1 MSNQLRLDVA
11 QLTDVGR
18 KRPHNEDHMA
28 HVIPKDP
35 QTLAKKGALFVVA
48 DGMGGHAA
56 GEIASEIAVETI
68 SVVYYQDDNE
78 DVSTS
83 LVHAIK
89 RANTLIH
96 QRAAENMLRSGMGT
110 TCVAAVLRGSTAYIA
125 NVGDSRLYLVR
136 GNHVQQISQDHS
148 WVAEQVRAKLLTEEQ
163 ARSHAQ
169 RNVITR
175 CLGTQTD
182 VDVDLFI
189 EPLEVEDALILCSD
203 GLSGLLEDDELLN
216 IVNQYVPQESV
227 YHLIERANEHG
238 GPDNITAIVVRV
250 QEVGW
255 EPTPVLKNGA
265 NGHGTNGFGEQGV
278 DAIAAMPTL
287 GLPQFSPK
295 AHSSGSLRYS
305 SGPLGEDFQ
314 QYTAK
319 PRRNRRLVYST
330 LIIALL
336 ILVAIV
342 GSGIFYLFHLNTV
355 DVNGTLSK
363 AQTLILNANN
373 QISGNNPDP
382 ALALQYL
389 ATAQKE
395 LRSLQGVSSLTDT
408 QKTQLTK
415 LLNDDLQKSV
425 ATAVNTYNQQANI
438 LSSPCL
444 TLTTTAVNTG
454 STGTHATSIIAVQ
467 GPKVGNTFFY
477 TLGDNSTLYQLS
489 ANHSLVNP
497 FTKWSPANTQ
507 VVTVVG
513 DGSRL
518 LALTKTPTQTNAA
531 SVYSVSVLTPSNT
544 GSLAIANSQQ
554 VPATPS
560 TVTTQTPT
568 LLTAW
573 GSDVYVAL
581 TSTTSGTATI
591 DHYTINNNKLNAKP
605 DTATIST
612 TTSLVSMAAF
622 PNRQLFF
629 LFNSGIV
636 SSMQFAPG
644 NQSFTSVSVQQPISQ
659 PLPIE
664 SNTFIANTPVPTP
677 IAQPTVTQ
685 KQTFLAIPNASLLVA
700 GSVNGISRLYIVDS
714 NNHRVLSLKSN
725 TVGAAS
731 TTTSTSP
738 STTVTLQLDEQFV
751 DAQLSPISSVV
762 TDPNQKV
769 PQVYLLVGDP
779 KGIATLYALNPNQ
792 NIACNG

>member
-35 QTLAKKGALFVVA
+35 QTLSKKGALFVVA

-110 TCVAAVLRGSTAYIA
+110 TCIAAVLRGSTAYIA

-189 EPLEVEDALILCSD
+189 EPLEVGDALILCSD
-203 GLSGLLEDDELLN
+203 GLSGLIEDDELLS

-255 EPTPVLKNGA
+255 EPTPVLKNNSNGHENGA
-265 NGHGTNGFGEQGV
+265 NGYGEQGI
-278 DAIAAMPTL
+278 DAIATMPTL
-287 GLPQFSPK
+287 GLPPYPQK
-295 AHSSGSLRYS
+295 ARTSGSLRYS
-305 SGPLGEDFQ
+305 SGPLGDDFE
-314 QYTAK
+314 QYTPQ
-319 PRRNRRLVYST
+319 PRKRRRLVYST

-336 ILVAIV
+336 VLVALV
-342 GSGIFYLFHLNTV
+342 GSGIFYLFHLSTV
-355 DVNGTLSK
+355 DVNGTLSQ

-373 QISGNNPDP
+373 QIASNNPG
-382 ALALQYL
+382 LALQYL
-389 ATAQKE
+389 ATAQKD
-395 LRSLQGVSSLTDT
+395 LQSLQGVSSLTDT
-408 QKTQLTK
+408 QKSQLTK
-415 LLNDDLQKSV
+415 LLTNDLKNSV
-425 ATAVNTYNQQANI
+425 EAAVNTYNQQSSIIA
-438 LSSPCL
+438 SPCL
-444 TLTTTAVNTG
+444 SITSSAVNTG
-454 STGTHATSIIAVQ
+454 STGTSATSIIAVQ
-467 GPKVGNTFFY
+467 GPKAGSTLFY
-477 TLGDNSTLYQLS
+477 TPGANHILYQLNS
-489 ANHSLVNP
+489 SGGLVNP
-497 FTKWSPANTQ
+497 LTKWSPTNTQ
-507 VVTVVG
+507 VITVVG

-518 LALTKTPTQTNAA
+518 LALTMVPAQANAA
-531 SVYSVSVLTPSNT
+531 PTYSLSILVPSDTGLLT
-544 GSLAIANSQQ
+544 IANSQNIQ
-554 VPATPS
+554 LAPS
-560 TVTTQTPT
+560 NEPIQTPT
-568 LLTAW
+568 SLTAW
-573 GSDVYVAL
+573 GGDVFVAL
-581 TSTTSGTATI
+581 TSATSGTTTI
-591 DHYTINNNKLNAKP
+591 EHYTVNNNKLNAKP

-622 PNRQLFF
+622 PGKQLFF

-644 NQSFTSVSVQQPISQ
+644 SQTFTSVSVQQPVSQ

-664 SNTFIANTPVPTP
+664 SKTFVANTPVPTP
-677 IAQPTVTQ
+677 ITQPTVTQ
-685 KQTFLAIPNASLLVA
+685 KQTFLAIPNATLLVA
-700 GSVNGISRLYIVDS
+700 GSVNSISHLYVVDS
-714 NNHRVLSLKSN
+714 NNHRILSLKSDN
-725 TVGAAS
+725 VAAAS
-731 TTTSTSP
+731 NVTSTTSS
-738 STTVTLQLDEQFV
+738 VILQLDVQFV
-751 DAQLSPISSVV
+751 DTQLSSIISAV
-762 TDPNQKV
+762 TDPGSKT
-769 PQVYLLVGDP
+769 PRVYLLADD
-779 KGIATLYALNPNQ
+779 ATKMVKLYSLNPNQ
-792 NIACNG
+792 NIECTG